1 MMKSGAGNGAD
12 RRVGPAVINL
22 FAAITVLFSLMLLDG
37 CASNFAIEDAVPHPA
52 ADGTYGGPRD
62 TGQYP
67 NLNIRQKGATSQL
80 TDAEVAA
87 NTKELNGAKT
97 RLGAGPAATSDA
109 SADIAGMRQAGKAHN
124 EQVLKEIEGQ

>member
-1 MMKSGAGNGAD
+1 MKSGAGNEAD

-22 FAAITVLFSLMLLDG
+22 LAAIAALSSLMLLGG

-62 TGQYP
+62 TGEYP
-67 NLNIRQKGATSQL
+67 NLNIRQEAATTQL
-80 TDAEVAA
+80 TDTQVAA
-87 NTKELNGAKT
+87 KTKELDSAKA
-97 RLGAGPAATSDA
+97 RLGARPVRTAGADA
-109 SADIAGMRQAGKAHN
+109 EIVRMRQAGKAHN

>member
-1 MMKSGAGNGAD
+1 MMKSGAGSEAD

-22 FAAITVLFSLMLLDG
+22 LAAIAVLSSFILLGG
-37 CASNFAIEDAVPHPA
+37 CASDFAIEDAVPHPT

-67 NLNIRQKGATSQL
+67 NLNIRQKAATSQL
-80 TDAEVAA
+80 TDAEVTA
-87 NTKELNGAKT
+87 NTKELNAAKT
-97 RLGAGPAATSDA
+97 RLGATPANTSDA
-109 SADIAGMRQAGKAHN
+109 SADIASMRQAGKAHN